1 MIDES
6 VNLDAFFR
14 KSQLI
19 PAIVQD
25 HETNEILMLA
35 YMNKE
40 SLQLT
45 LKTGYTWFW
54 SRSRQEL
61 WNKGAHSGHTQ
72 KVLRIDY
79 DCDEDT
85 LLVKVEQ
92 IGPACHTGNR
102 SCFFRTLFA
111 AGDDSRISASS
122 ERALYELSSVI
133 EKRRNEP
140 EEGSYTCYLFEQGI
154 DKMLKKVGEECTETV
169 IAAKNQDNEELKNEI
184 SDLLYHLLVMMNERK
199 LPLSDV
205 MDELDMRSKKIGN
218 LKKMKKV
225 DRNS

>member
-6 VNLDAFFR
+6 INLDEFF
-14 KSQLI
+14 KKAPLI

-35 YMNKE
+35 YMNRE
-40 SLQLT
+40 SLGLT

-61 WNKGAHSGHTQ
+61 WNKGAHSGHKQ

-79 DCDEDT
+79 DCDKDT
-85 LLVKVEQ
+85 LLIKVEQ

-102 SCFFRTLFA
+102 SCFFRTLYA
-111 AGDDSRISASS
+111 SDEQKQLSNSS

-154 DKMLKKVGEECTETV
+154 DKMLKKVGEECAETL
-169 IAAKNQDNEELKNEI
+169 IAAKNQNNEELKNEI

-205 MDELDMRSKKIGN
+205 MDELEERSKKIGN